1 MARADLRLNVT
12 VDTSELTEALDAVL
26 SGHATP
32 IMRRTLQVLRD
43 NHRTAAPQ
51 FAYLSWPK
59 NFDPEASRSKV
70 NRSKRASVIRM
81 AEGRLA
87 AAAKAGY
94 AHVSFEYET
103 PVFEISARGRAA
115 LSGRS

>member
-1 MARADLRLNVT
+1 MARANVRLNVT
-12 VDTSELTEALDAVL
+12 VDTSQLTEALDAVL
-26 SGHATP
+26 SGRATP
-32 IMRRTLQVLRD
+32 IMRRTLLLLRE
-43 NHRTAAPQ
+43 NHRTAAPR
-51 FAYLSWPK
+51 FAAISWPK
-59 NFDPEASRSKV
+59 NFDPEAS
-70 NRSKRASVIRM
+70 RSKRASVIRM

-94 AHVSFEYET
+94 AHVSFEDET